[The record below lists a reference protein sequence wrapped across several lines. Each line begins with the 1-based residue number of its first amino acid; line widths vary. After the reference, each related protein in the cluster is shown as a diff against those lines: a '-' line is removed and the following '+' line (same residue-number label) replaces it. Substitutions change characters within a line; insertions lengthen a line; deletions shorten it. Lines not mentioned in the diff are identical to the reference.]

1 MIVVVDSITYKIID
15 VTGCEGQPMVW
26 GCDVTKP
33 VTGANL
39 VLLELSSL
47 PKEILEKIYVNKHR
61 WDFITA
67 VTKND

>member
-1 MIVVVDSITYKIID
+1 MIVAVDSITYKIID

-47 PKEILEKIYVNKHR
+47 PVELVENINAEKHR
-61 WDFITA
+61 WDFIAA